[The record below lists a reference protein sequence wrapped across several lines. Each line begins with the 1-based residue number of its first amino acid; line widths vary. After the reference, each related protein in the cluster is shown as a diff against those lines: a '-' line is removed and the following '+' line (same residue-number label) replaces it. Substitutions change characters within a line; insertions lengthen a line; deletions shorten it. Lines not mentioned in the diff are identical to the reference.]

1 MSDVIKLETVNFNE
15 IEMAAAIECHVGPCA
30 IFTGETKAD
39 NLEVYMF
46 MDEPEVRAASKKL
59 EEGTLEVNFK
69 KYMENIWV
77 LQQRLEQSYS
87 TEASES

>member
-1 MSDVIKLETVNFNE
+1 MSDVITLETVNFNE

-30 IFTGETKAD
+30 IFTGATKAD

-46 MDEPEVRAASKKL
+46 LDEPDVRTAAKKL
-59 EEGTLEVNFK
+59 EDGTLEVNFK
-69 KYMENIWV
+69 KYMENVWV

-87 TEASES
+87 AEVPES